1 MTKQIT
7 YIQATTASEFETAK
21 RLILAFTQTLN
32 LDLAFQ
38 NFQEEITSLDTR
50 YNGPKGALLIAEVD
64 GQPAGVVAVHEFSTG
79 VAELKRLYV
88 DPNFRHFGLGAE
100 LVERIIAVATD
111 KGYQRIRLDTLPTMT
126 GAQKIYQALGFHAID
141 AYRYNPVEGTL
152 FLEKT
157 LA

>member
-7 YIQATTASEFETAK
+7 YIQARTATEFEIAK
-21 RLILAFTQTLN
+21 KLTLAYSKTLN
-32 LDLAFQ
+32 LDLSFQ
-38 NFQEEITSLDTR
+38 NFQEEIASLDTR
-50 YNGPKGALLIAEVD
+50 YNGPKGALLIAEID
-64 GQPAGVVAVHEFSTG
+64 GQPAGVVAVHEFSEG

-88 DPNFRHFGLGAE
+88 DPNFRQFGLGAE
-100 LVERIIAVATD
+100 LVERIIAIATD

-126 GAQKIYQALGFHAID
+126 GAQKIYRALGFHAIE
-141 AYRYNPVEGTL
+141 AYRYNPVVGTL

>member
-21 RLILAFTQTLN
+21 RLILTFTQTLN

-88 DPNFRHFGLGAE
+88 DPNFRHLGLGDQ
-100 LVERIIAVATD
+100 LVERIIAIATD
-111 KGYQRIRLDTLPTMT
+111 KGYRSIRLDTLPTMT
-126 GAQKIYQALGFHAID
+126 GAQKIYRALGFHVID
-141 AYRYNPVEGTL
+141 AYRYNPVAGTL